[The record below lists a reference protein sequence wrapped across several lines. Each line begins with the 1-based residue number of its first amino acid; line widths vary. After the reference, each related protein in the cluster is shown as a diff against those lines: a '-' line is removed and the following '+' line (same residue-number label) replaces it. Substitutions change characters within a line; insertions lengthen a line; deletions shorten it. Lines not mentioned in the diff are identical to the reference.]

1 MLIPGAA
8 PEIAETLRMVL
19 GWAWTYVI
27 VAELIGASS
36 GIGHMITDSQALLAT
51 DQIIFGIIVIG
62 LIGLVERLRV
72 QVGQPAPV
80 PVGAARA
87 DEAPM
92 HRPSSRRDVS
102 RSFAST
108 ARRHRRWRCR
118 PPTSTS
124 PRTTSSPSSAPRGCG
139 KSTLLRIVA
148 GLDRQTAGEV
158 LLDGRRIAGP
168 GADRGMVFQSYT
180 LFPWLTVRDNVCFG
194 LRERG
199 LPRAQQ
205 LEIADAFL
213 AKVGL
218 RGFENHFPKQLS
230 GGMQQRTAIARALAN
245 GPRMLL
251 MDEPFGAL
259 DHQTRELMQE
269 LLLGIWE
276 AERKTVLFVT
286 HDIDEAVFMGSRV
299 VVMSARPGRIK
310 LDRRCRCRTR
320 ATTR

>member
-1 MLIPGAA
+1 MNTA
-8 PEIAETLRMVL
+8 PPPVIEVH
-19 GWAWTYVI
+19 GVSKTY
-27 VAELIGASS
+27 ANG
-36 GIGHMITDSQALLAT
+36 TQALLPL
-51 DQIIFGIIVIG
+51 DFS
-62 LIGLVERLRV
+62 V
-72 QVGQPAPV
+72 QEGEFVTLLG
-80 PVGAARA
+80 
-87 DEAPM
+87 
-92 HRPSSRRDVS
+92 PS
-102 RSFAST
+102 
-108 ARRHRRWRCR
+108 
-118 PPTSTS
+118 
-124 PRTTSSPSSAPRGCG
+124 GCG

-148 GLDRQTAGEV
+148 GLDRQTSGDVQLESRA
-158 LLDGRRIAGP
+158 ISGP

-180 LFPWLTVRDNVCFG
+180 LFPWLTVRENVCFG

-199 LPRAQQ
+199 LARAQQ
-205 LEIADAFL
+205 LEIADAYL

-245 GPRMLL
+245 SPRMLL

-286 HDIDEAVFMGSRV
+286 HDIDEAVFMGTRV

-310 LDRRCRCRTR
+310 LDRRVPLAHPRHYSVKTSPEFAALKAELTEQVRVEVR
-320 ATTR
+320 AAQEAMGTAA